1 MSALTHKFVDDMTL
15 YEIVSKGTVSEM
27 QQAVH
32 AVDAVSEW
40 SHFNHMNMNCK
51 KTKEMMSETLSKES
65 VRSLVLNKLA
75 DTTANF
81 VKCSVY
87 NSCVTDYHS

>member
-51 KTKEMMSETLSKES
+51 KTKEMMFETLSKES

-81 VKCSVY
+81 VTCCVY
-87 NSCVTDYHS
+87 DSCVTDYHS